1 MGTER
6 IVDASGVAPRHGK
19 LKRHHPM
26 RSALGYIAMAMAIV
40 LVATIGTAGIT
51 VWQLTSRI
59 DTVDIA
65 DGETVTPPEFA
76 NQKGAFNVLLVG
88 SDTREGQD
96 ATNDSHDGPELND
109 VTMLL
114 HVHEDHQGAT
124 VISFPRDLILDFPAC
139 PSVEEGEPDVPEQYG
154 AQFNTAL
161 ATGGLGCVA
170 HVVESITGLEIPY
183 AAKITFDGVI
193 NMSTAVGGVPVCF
206 SGAVQDPWSGLDI
219 PEAGTYE
226 LEGEQA
232 LQFLRTRHGV
242 GDGSDLSRIASQRVF
257 LSALLRKAQSDEV
270 LGNLS
275 SLYNIAQVATENMQ
289 LSTSLNDLGTIV
301 GMANVMRKIPL
312 DTMQFVTYPTV
323 PLDQRVAPDFY
334 TAEIMMEL
342 VRNDEPIPLDPDDLG
357 GGADDGET
365 GTSDEP
371 VDPTD
376 TEAPADP
383 TDPTDPATEDP
394 TQTDPNSIDGMV
406 DGQNAEQETCVV
418 PYGFVEEPVGGF

>member
-6 IVDASGVAPRHGK
+6 IVDASGAVPRHGK
-19 LKRHHPM
+19 QARHRPV
-26 RSALGYIAMAMAIV
+26 RAALGYIAMAMAVV
-40 LVATIGTAGIT
+40 LVATIGTVGIT

-65 DGETVTPPEFA
+65 GDETVKPPEFA

-124 VISFPRDLILDFPAC
+124 VISFPRDLILDFPTC
-139 PSVEEGEPDVPEQYG
+139 PGLEEGDPEVPEQYG
-154 AQFNTAL
+154 VQFNTAL
-161 ATGGLGCVA
+161 ATGGLGCVVN
-170 HVVESITGLEIPY
+170 VVESMTGLEIPY

-193 NMSTAVGGVPVCF
+193 NMSSAVGGVPVCF
-206 SGAVQDPWSGLDI
+206 AGPVQDPWSGLDI

-275 SLYNIAQVATENMQ
+275 SLYNIARVATENMQ

-301 GMANVMRKIPL
+301 GMANTMRGIPL

-323 PLDQRVAPDFY
+323 PLDQRVAPDYY

-357 GGADDGET
+357 GGADT
-365 GTSDEP
+365 
-371 VDPTD
+371 DPTESGD
-376 TEAPADP
+376 PSESADPAESETADPADP
-383 TDPTDPATEDP
+383 TESEPEPTD
-394 TQTDPNSIDGMV
+394 QTGIEGMV

-418 PYGFVEEPVGGF
+418 PYGYVEDPVSGF